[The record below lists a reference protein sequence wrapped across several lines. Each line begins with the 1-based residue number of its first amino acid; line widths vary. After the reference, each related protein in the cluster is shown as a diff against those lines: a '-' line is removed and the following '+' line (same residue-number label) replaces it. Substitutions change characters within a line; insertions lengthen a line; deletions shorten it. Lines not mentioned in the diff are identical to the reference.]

1 MKLSELNFK
10 HTITIAEK
18 YRLIQTIMDGLFY
31 NDIYMPEMYEEQFWI
46 AVAQA
51 YATDLDG
58 NAEFTSDEFMD
69 AFYNDGI
76 YERMI
81 STICDGQL
89 NAIITAVDQKVDAIL
104 NKSPMGAFFERATD
118 LLDSLGEYLSP
129 EKISGIADAIS
140 EMDIEKKIADA
151 ILENKTIKP
160 KRAVRAKK

>member
-1 MKLSELNFK
+1 MKISELNFK
-10 HTITIAEK
+10 PTITIAEK

-31 NDIYMPEMYEEQFWI
+31 NEIYMPEMYEEQFWI

-51 YATDLDG
+51 YATDLED

-81 STICDGQL
+81 STINDGQL
-89 NAIITAVDQKVDAIL
+89 NAIITAVDQKIDAIL
-104 NKSPMGAFFERATD
+104 NNSPMDTFFERATD
-118 LLDSLGEYLSP
+118 LLNSLGEYLSP

-140 EMDIEKKIADA
+140 EMDIEKKIAEA
-151 ILENKTIKP
+151 VLENNANKP